1 MFVQRYVFAQGN
13 KGFAIF
19 SAAKIRQF
27 FGRSVDKIFQI
38 TCYFLPKTKKASLM
52 TRYFCPFHRLSRYSE
67 GEQP

>member
-1 MFVQRYVFAQGN
+1 MFVQRYVFAQEN

-19 SAAKIRQF
+19 SAAKIRLF

-38 TCYFLPKTKKASLM
+38 TCYFLPKTKKASLT

>member
-38 TCYFLPKTKKASLM
+38 TC
-52 TRYFCPFHRLSRYSE
+52 
-67 GEQP
+67 